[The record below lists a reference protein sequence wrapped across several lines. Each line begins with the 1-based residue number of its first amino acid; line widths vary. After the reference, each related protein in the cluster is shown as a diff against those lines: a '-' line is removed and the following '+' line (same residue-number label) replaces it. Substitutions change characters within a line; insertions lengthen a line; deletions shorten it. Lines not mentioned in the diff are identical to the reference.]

1 MINDGEI
8 AIIVILG
15 INFLIF
21 VVLIGYVYI
30 KIRPMFE
37 KLDRFTRMIIVM
49 VFVSMGFQIISYLLT
64 LISQNK
70 SDDPWIKDE
79 NAAMRN
85 TRIATMFAASVG
97 YSLVFD
103 LFVFRMLY
111 RMDLQKNFFA
121 RRRHGVTAN
130 QNNQLALNF
139 SVPEGVRTT
148 NKNDE
153 FG

>member
-85 TRIATMFAASVG
+85 TRIATMFDASVG

-103 LFVFRMLY
+103 FFVFRMLY
-111 RMDLQKNFFA
+111 RMDLQKNFYA
-121 RRRHGVTAN
+121 RRGHGVTAN

-148 NKNDE
+148 NKNDDQD
-153 FG
+153 